1 MKTEF
6 RAYSERHGYCI
17 GESPRDAALK
27 FFEKYPNA
35 RKCEIIEGKSDGRL
49 FTVIYGKASEFDWPD
64 YYKNVTRKTVMALPG
79 TDGGQ

>member
-1 MKTEF
+1 MQLKF
-6 RAYSERHGYCI
+6 KAFSKHGYCI

-35 RKCEIIEGKSDGRL
+35 RKCSIIQGKSDGYF
-49 FTVIYGKASEFDWPD
+49 FTVIYGKWSESEWPD
-64 YYKNVTRKTVMALPG
+64 YYKNVTRKTAIELPC